1 MQPFA
6 LVDRDFTA
14 DIQLGLAP
22 HRPLKTFAIKF
33 APGDLFHDNVRN
45 FMKKH
50 SIPAYLELS
59 ILSTVGTLYERS
71 VQKHREDRLGHD
83 ADLDLQAMK
92 EGRRAFIDCY
102 EEHTQ
107 EFHNSSAQVQSARR
121 KYACRRIH
129 PLTENWFTGYFC
141 YSLLYSGTFTYT
153 LHLRYN
159 PRIGTELR
167 IVYKPIDTSP
177 G

>member
-14 DIQLGLAP
+14 DIQLAVAP

-33 APGDLFHDNVRN
+33 VPGDLIHDNVRN

-59 ILSTVGTLYERS
+59 IFSTVGTLYERS
-71 VQKHREDRLGHD
+71 LQKHREDCLVND
-83 ADLDLQAMK
+83 SDLDLQTMK

-107 EFHNSSAQVQSARR
+107 EFHNSSAQVQST
-121 KYACRRIH
+121 RRICMQANSSINRE
-129 PLTENWFTGYFC
+129 LVYRT
-141 YSLLYSGTFTYT
+141 LLLQPTILWYI
-153 LHLRYN
+153 HLY
-159 PRIGTELR
+159 PPSSIQ
-167 IVYKPIDTSP
+167 S
-177 G
+177 